1 MLSGLTHLAVA
12 LGLGLG
18 LSPAAGG
25 PGAEPPSAPGA
36 SASTGSPGAS
46 KRAASKSTAP
56 QSAAPKS
63 AAPKSAASQAPDVA
77 PDQALEVVLECGL
90 RLLVAR
96 DRTLPVAS
104 VVLAVESG
112 PEDDPEEYPGLVHA
126 LAYYLLQGNRELRP
140 GESID
145 TVHAGG
151 GVASMAIGLSQVRYE
166 SIIPA
171 SRLEEVLW
179 IESQRLRFPS
189 IRETIWKKTIGWAA
203 GDTRRPGILPPAAL
217 AAVHR
222 TPGLGHDSRRPGSSM
237 ASLSDGALAS
247 QLRTRFNY
255 ARATLVVV
263 APNEPREVLAM
274 VEPLFADLPGT
285 QRKVMRR
292 LPGARAVTADS
303 QMPPAAVD
311 PPPAQDPA
319 AAGGTPEVGDTASPA
334 DAAAPGRVAD
344 EGGSEGP
351 GKATSAAP
359 ATGDTHEAATPGAG
373 DDATS
378 PDPAETP
385 AEPAIVEPDPE
396 VVPVGPH
403 KLPIYAWSVPG
414 DPASNAWATAFCRTL
429 NRQRRGRGEPKTLR
443 VSCAIDSDP
452 RRSAMLIQ
460 VAGAEEPLVT
470 LRERIAR
477 LVSGRDRG
485 LLRAQAKSLAS
496 ELRFVAHRPLGLARQ
511 LAITAD
517 DDVGQT
523 PVARPI
529 EELTGVIPLGDVA
542 SLEEVFPALL
552 HLGEAVVL
560 VRPETEG
567 KGKKI
572 KTDQRPGDGPGNGK
586 KIPGEGSGT

>member
-1 MLSGLTHLAVA
+1 V
-12 LGLGLG
+12 
-18 LSPAAGG
+18 
-25 PGAEPPSAPGA
+25 
-36 SASTGSPGAS
+36 
-46 KRAASKSTAP
+46 
-56 QSAAPKS
+56 
-63 AAPKSAASQAPDVA
+63 PDLA

-179 IESQRLRFPS
+179 IESQRLRFPI
-189 IRETIWKKTIGWAA
+189 IRDTIWKKTIGWAA
-203 GDTRRPGILPPAAL
+203 GDSRRPGILPPAAL

-292 LPGARAVTADS
+292 LPGARAVSADS
-303 QMPPAAVD
+303 QTPPAAVD
-311 PPPAQDPA
+311 PAPAEDPA
-319 AAGGTPEVGDTASPA
+319 AAGGTPEVGDAASPA
-334 DAAAPGRVAD
+334 DTPAPDPAAD
-344 EGGSEGP
+344 EGSG
-351 GKATSAAP
+351 AP
-359 ATGDTHEAATPGAG
+359 ATGDAPEPATPGAAG

-385 AEPAIVEPDPE
+385 AEPAVVEPDPE

-429 NRQRRGRGEPKTLR
+429 NRQRRGRGEPKALR

-460 VAGAEEPLVT
+460 VVGAEEPLVT

-529 EELTGVIPLGDVA
+529 EELTGVTPLGDVA

>member
-1 MLSGLTHLAVA
+1 MLSGLTHLAVG

-18 LSPAAGG
+18 LSPAADG
-25 PGAEPPSAPGA
+25 PGGEPASAPAA
-36 SASTGSPGAS
+36 SASTGSPS
-46 KRAASKSTAP
+46 
-56 QSAAPKS
+56 APKS
-63 AAPKSAASQAPDVA
+63 ASKSAPKSTTKSAPKGASKVPDVA

-171 SRLEEVLW
+171 SRLQEVLW

-203 GDTRRPGILPPAAL
+203 GDSRRPGILPPAAL

-237 ASLSDGALAS
+237 ASLNDGALAS

-292 LPGARAVTADS
+292 LPGARALTAES
-303 QMPPAAVD
+303 QVGPAVVDPPAEDPAAV
-311 PPPAQDPA
+311 
-319 AAGGTPEVGDTASPA
+319 GGTPGVSDVASPA
-334 DAAAPGRVAD
+334 DAAAPGSTAD
-344 EGGSEGP
+344 EGGEGP
-351 GKATSAAP
+351 GEAASAAP
-359 ATGDTHEAATPGAG
+359 ATGDPAEPGVAG
-373 DDATS
+373 ADATS

-429 NRQRRGRGEPKTLR
+429 NRQRRGRGEPKSLR

-529 EELTGVIPLGDVA
+529 EELTGITPLDDVA

-560 VRPETEG
+560 VRPEPQG

-572 KTDQRPGDGPGNGK
+572 RSDEGQGSGK
-586 KIPGEGSGT
+586 KIPGEGSGA